1 VHSHSKVKL
10 NLSMVIENGKNLLKM
25 DYLII
30 VNYSQEQIMIFLICK
45 KSKIT
50 KLIHKLYKND
60 YLIKSNY
67 FYLFIILLHY

>member
-1 VHSHSKVKL
+1 
-10 NLSMVIENGKNLLKM
+10 MVIENGKNLLKM